1 MSGDVDGGRRRFL
14 AVSTVSVGGAGLAA
28 AAVPF
33 AESMQPSA
41 RARSLA
47 APVQVDLAGIAQEQM
62 VTYAWRGQPV
72 FVVHRSARQL
82 VLLQKHD
89 DRLLDPDSKVDQQ
102 PAWARNPHRSQRP
115 AWLVLVGLCT
125 HLGCVPDYVGSLGR
139 EPFDPDWPGGFF
151 CPCHKSR
158 YDLAGRVYS
167 GVPAPRNLLVP
178 PYRFLDDGRLEI
190 GIGPDVP
197 AEAQG

>member
-1 MSGDVDGGRRRFL
+1 MSGDVNGGRRRFL
-14 AVSTVSVGGAGLAA
+14 AVSTVSVGGAGLVA

-47 APVQVDLAGIAQEQM
+47 APVQVDLAGIAEERM

-82 VLLQKHD
+82 DLLQRHR
-89 DRLLDPDSKVDQQ
+89 DRLLDPDSTVDQQ
-102 PAWARNPHRSQRP
+102 PAYARNPYRSLKP
-115 AWLVLVGLCT
+115 EWLVLVGLCT
-125 HLGCVPDYVGSLGR
+125 HLGCVPDYVGGSGR
-139 EPFDPDWPGGFF
+139 EPFDPAWPGGFF

-158 YDLAGRVYS
+158 YDLAGRVYR

-178 PYRFLDDGRLEI
+178 PYRFVDAQRLEV
-190 GIGPDVP
+190 GVGPDAP
-197 AEAQG
+197 AEVQG

>member
-1 MSGDVDGGRRRFL
+1 MSGDVDSGRRRFL
-14 AVSTVSVGGAGLAA
+14 AISTVSVGGVGLVA

-41 RARSLA
+41 RARALA
-47 APVQVDLAGIAQEQM
+47 APVQIDLGPIAEEQM

-82 VLLQKHD
+82 ALLQKHR
-89 DRLLDPDSKVDQQ
+89 DRLLDPDSAVDQQ
-102 PAWARNPHRSQRP
+102 PDYARNPTRSLRP
-115 AWLVLVGLCT
+115 EWLVVVGLCT
-125 HLGCVPDYVGSLGR
+125 HLGCVPDYVGQLGR

-178 PYRFLDDGRLEI
+178 TYRFLDDRRIEV
-190 GIGPDVP
+190 GIGPDAP
-197 AEAQG
+197 AESLG